1 MHVVAWS
8 ITTIH
13 FGHVAM
19 WGGGIHAILGCWFR
33 DVLIAGQAYVY
44 IGPCTKL
51 SDKQCFMLKIK
62 LCFILLCA
70 TREFFVHGVPN
81 KIYLQNIFTDECK
94 FSR

>member
-19 WGGGIHAILGCWFR
+19 WGGGTCYLGCWFR

-81 KIYLQNIFTDECK
+81 KIYLQNIFTNECK